1 MRNHLIIIE
10 MEKMRPKYTLGKLK
24 NKYLIMEIAAF
35 ALYDFEAFY
44 LTYSSSRM
52 LRGLLLDNLS
62 IFKNVVSKEK

>member
-1 MRNHLIIIE
+1 
-10 MEKMRPKYTLGKLK
+10 MEKVTPKYTLGKIK
-24 NKYLIMEIAAF
+24 NKYLIMEISAY

-44 LTYSSSRM
+44 LTYSASRM